1 MLVLRC
7 QLAESTIGRVLRL
20 TSGRCRGME
29 VGHCVGGIILTE
41 ITGVGSSA
49 GRLLSGGREVLLRI
63 ELSGEML

>member
-1 MLVLRC
+1 
-7 QLAESTIGRVLRL
+7 
-20 TSGRCRGME
+20 ME